1 MTENEFNELADT
13 VFDRIEQAIDA
24 SGADIEC
31 NLNGPVLELE
41 FADGSQIVINRHAP
55 NREIWLAAKSGGF
68 HYAFQDGG
76 WISRRDGGELFGK
89 LGELVQ
95 LGSGEMVAF

>member
-1 MTENEFNELADT
+1 MTENEFNELADA
-13 VFDRIEQAIDA
+13 VFNRIEHAIDS

-41 FADGSQIVINRHAP
+41 FDDGSQIVVNRHGP

-68 HYAFQDGG
+68 HYAYQDGR
-76 WISRRDGGELFGK
+76 WMSRRDGGELFEK
-89 LGELVQ
+89 LGGLVL
-95 LGSGEMVAF
+95 LGSGTAVVF

>member
-1 MTENEFNELADT
+1 MTENEFNELADA
-13 VFDRIEQAIDA
+13 VFNRIEQGIDA

-31 NLNGPVLELE
+31 NFNGPVLELE

-68 HYAFQDGG
+68 HYALQDEL
-76 WISRRDGGELFGK
+76 WVSRRDGSELFGK
-89 LGELVQ
+89 LGELVR
-95 LGSGEMVAF
+95 LGSGKTVAF